1 MTKRSCIHLS
11 VPQSAFHARGFLP
24 PHYRGF
30 ISTHLL
36 ATCQECFFG
45 GFLHLASG
53 TRSRL
58 EHIIIEQTHFK
69 YFFTNLMWARKHRSS
84 EQEVAAGGSN
94 PGRTNIQGLKITE
107 KENAAFDVCYDVC
120 KLLHFLFLTDKDE
133 KPCVPSNSI
142 FIYLILVGRKRT
154 HTSVRRCGCK

>member
-11 VPQSAFHARGFLP
+11 VPQCAFHEVLCHRIIG
-24 PHYRGF
+24 GF

-36 ATCQECFFG
+36 ATCQECFFST
-45 GFLHLASG
+45 FLHLASG

-58 EHIIIEQTHFK
+58 EHIIIGQTHLK
-69 YFFTNLMWARKHRSS
+69 YFFTNLMWARERRSG

-107 KENAAFDVCYDVC
+107 KESAASDVCYDVC
-120 KLLHFLFLTDKDE
+120 KLLDFLVLTDKDE
-133 KPCVPSNSI
+133 KPYVPSHSI
-142 FIYLILVGRKRT
+142 FIYLVLVGRKRT
-154 HTSVRRCGCK
+154 HTSVRWCGCK